1 MIPAATLQITGAALL
16 IFAAGVLTGSF
27 TTTAF
32 RAHRNPRPPRTQA
45 IAPATPGA
53 PASATAPQ
61 PAPAPAT
68 LSGSPTNRRAER
80 VLGKPPGWQRLEAL
94 RRLEDQ
100 IQLTPEQRDRIRGLI
115 RESEQ
120 RIRSDWE
127 PVVPRIQA
135 ELRELRKRIAAE
147 LEPSQRERFEA
158 LFERRERPDPTK
170 TSRSSGRP
178 DAVSAPPSNP

>member
-1 MIPAATLQITGAALL
+1 MIPPATIKITAAALL
-16 IFAAGVLTGSF
+16 IFAAGVVTGSF

-32 RAHRNPRPPRTQA
+32 RTNRTPRPARTQSA
-45 IAPATPGA
+45 APATPPSLG
-53 PASATAPQ
+53 APQ
-61 PAPAPAT
+61 PAIAQAS
-68 LSGSPTNRRAER
+68 LSGSPSNRRTER
-80 VLGKPPGWQRLEAL
+80 VLGKPPGWQRFEAL

-135 ELRELRKRIAAE
+135 EIRELRKRISAE
-147 LEPSQRERFEA
+147 LDPAQRERFEA
-158 LFERRERPDPTK
+158 LFERRERPDPAKSPRRTN
-170 TSRSSGRP
+170 
-178 DAVSAPPSNP
+178 SAPEAVN